1 MRRSLLFAAALLACF
16 AARAEGIDWSV
27 KPKAIASE
35 AAARSQAPFSAAREG
50 WPASIAPGAAEPRRL
65 RSDCASSGHAVC
77 YDAADGRIVYRP
89 ARSLMPRIGDLAPEG
104 ISLRRDRIL
113 LRYSF

>member
-1 MRRSLLFAAALLACF
+1 MRRSLFAAATLLACL
-16 AARAEGIDWSV
+16 AAHGEGIDWSV

-35 AAARSQAPFSAAREG
+35 AAARLQAPFSAAREN
-50 WPASIAPGAAEPRRL
+50 WPVSIAPGVAQPRGV
-65 RSDCASSGHAVC
+65 RSECAHSERAVC